1 MPSLLMARR
10 NLVRNPLRSG
20 LACFGIVIGVVAIAS
35 LGILGFTL
43 QAGFTQN
50 MGDVAN
56 QVEVVPA
63 TDTDAG
69 FGTVTS
75 QTLTDRE
82 VRDVRR
88 TAVGATVTPVKQ
100 QTVDISYGDTS
111 AGRNAYA
118 VENPE
123 ALFEADEGR
132 VPASL
137 SSGVLVG
144 STFADQL
151 EINVGSAVTVD
162 NSSYRV
168 VGVLAEEP
176 WTAPVNP
183 NFNIV
188 VPETELRDA
197 GYSRVIVEE
206 GSASAANETAQDIRE
221 SMNRREE
228 VVEVQENSELIEQV
242 RSQQRL
248 LSLFLI
254 AVGSISLFV
263 AGVSILN
270 VMLMSTVERREEIGV
285 LRAVG
290 VQRTSV
296 LKILLAEAT
305 LLGFVGGAV
314 GVVVSLLVG
323 GVINHFMLDDALMVL
338 RPGNLRYLGMALG
351 FAVGISLLSGAYPA
365 WKAAN
370 ERPVEALRG

>member
-1 MPSLLMARR
+1 MARR

-43 QAGFTQN
+43 QAGFMEN
-50 MGDVAN
+50 MGDTAN
-56 QVEVVPA
+56 QVEVTPA
-63 TDTDAG
+63 TDTDGPVGA
-69 FGTVTS
+69 VT
-75 QTLTDRE
+75 QDTLTDRE

-88 TAVGATVTPVKQ
+88 AATGAEVTPVKEEM
-100 QTVDISYGDTS
+100 VELDYGDVSTS
-111 AGRNAYA
+111 RNAYA
-118 VENPE
+118 VENPS
-123 ALFEADEGR
+123 ALFESQEGR
-132 VPASL
+132 VPSSL

-144 STFADQL
+144 STLAEQL
-151 EINVGSAVTVD
+151 EVNVGSAVTVE

-188 VPETELRDA
+188 VPETELREA
-197 GYSRVIVEE
+197 GYSRVILEE
-206 GSASAANETAQDIRE
+206 ESADAANATAQEIRE
-221 SMNRREE
+221 TMNRREE
-228 VVEVQENSELIEQV
+228 VVEAQENSDLIERVQ
-242 RSQQRL
+242 SQQRL
-248 LSLFLI
+248 LSLFLL

-290 VQRTSV
+290 VQRTSI

-314 GVVVSLLVG
+314 GVVFSLLIG

-365 WKAAN
+365 WKAAK

>member
-1 MPSLLMARR
+1 MARR

-43 QAGFTQN
+43 QAGFMQN
-50 MGDVAN
+50 MGDAAN
-56 QVEVVPA
+56 QVEVAPA
-63 TDTDAG
+63 TETTAG
-69 FGTVTS
+69 LGAGTVT
-75 QTLTDRE
+75 QDTLSDRE
-82 VRDVRR
+82 LRDIRQ
-88 TAVGATVTPVKQ
+88 ASAGASVIAIKEEV
-100 QTVDISYGDTS
+100 VEIEYGDDATS
-111 AGRNAYA
+111 RTVYA
-118 VENPE
+118 VENPG
-123 ALFEADEGR
+123 ALFNASEGR

-137 SSGVLVG
+137 SRGVLAG
-144 STFADQL
+144 SSLAETADV
-151 EINVGSAVTVD
+151 NVGSALTVD

-168 VGVLAEEP
+168 VGTLEEQP

-183 NFNIV
+183 NFNLV
-188 VPETELRDA
+188 VPEELLRDE
-197 GYSRVIVEE
+197 GYSRVVVEQD
-206 GSASAANETAQDIRE
+206 SAEAANETAQRINE
-221 SMNRREE
+221 SLNRREE
-228 VVEVQENSELIEQV
+228 VVEVRENSDLIEQV
-242 RSQQRL
+242 QSQQRL

-305 LLGFVGGAV
+305 LLGVVGGTV
-314 GVVVSLLVG
+314 GVVISLAVG

-338 RPGNLRYLGMALG
+338 RAGNLRYLAIAMG
-351 FAVGISLLSGAYPA
+351 FAVLISLLSGVYPA

>member
-1 MPSLLMARR
+1 MARR

-43 QAGFTQN
+43 QAGFMEN

-56 QVEVVPA
+56 QVEVTPA
-63 TDTDAG
+63 TEAEGLGMGSVTQDTL
-69 FGTVTS
+69 S
-75 QTLTDRE
+75 DRE
-82 VRDVRR
+82 VRDIRR
-88 TAVGATVTPVKQ
+88 IAAGATVIPVKQ
-100 QTVDISYGDTS
+100 DGMELEYGDASTARS
-111 AGRNAYA
+111 AYA
-118 VENPE
+118 VENPGT
-123 ALFEADEGR
+123 LFEAKEGR

-137 SSGVLVG
+137 SNGILVG
-144 STFADQL
+144 STLSETL
-151 EINVGSAVTVD
+151 ETNVGSSVTVD

-168 VGVLAEEP
+168 VGILAEEP

-188 VPETELRDA
+188 VPQTELRDT
-197 GYSRVIVEE
+197 GYSSVIFEE
-206 GSASAANETAQDIRE
+206 ESAEAANETAQSIRE
-221 SMNRREE
+221 SLNRREE
-228 VVEVQENSELIEQV
+228 VVNVRENSDLIERVQ
-242 RSQQRL
+242 SQQRL
-248 LSLFLI
+248 LSLFLL

-305 LLGFVGGAV
+305 LLGVVGGGV
-314 GVVVSLLVG
+314 GVIVSLIVG
-323 GVINHFMLDDALMVL
+323 GVINHFMLDDFFMVF
-338 RPGNLRYLGMALG
+338 RAGNLRYLAVAMA

-370 ERPVEALRG
+370 KRPVESLRG